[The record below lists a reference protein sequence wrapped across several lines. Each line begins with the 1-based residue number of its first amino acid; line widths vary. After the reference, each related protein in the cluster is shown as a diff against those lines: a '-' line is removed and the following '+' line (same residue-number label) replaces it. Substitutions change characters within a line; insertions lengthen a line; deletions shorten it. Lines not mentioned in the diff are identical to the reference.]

1 MPFPADCSRSAAE
14 SWSYLADRIRRRKP
28 KFSPDRSTGR
38 SWLIRF
44 ISSFVNARHRNC
56 RQQFRSANAANRRPR
71 DLQSG
76 NAEPLDG
83 STAYRLSGRI
93 SRSMGSRLS
102 EFRACQSSRQ
112 RQIGR
117 RPFFIITARRNEQK
131 TKSDKVVTKRFKNA
145 SSAFSLTTS
154 KAERAKVE
162 GFCSL
167 FLNAVANRSTSFR
180 RNLRV

>member
-71 DLQSG
+71 DLQSE

-83 STAYRLSGRI
+83 SSAYHISRRI

-112 RQIGR
+112 RQLGR
-117 RPFFIITARRNEQK
+117 RPFFIIAARRNEQK
-131 TKSDKVVTKRFKNA
+131 KTAKVVGPNEPFQKWV
-145 SSAFSLTTS
+145 SAF
-154 KAERAKVE
+154 R
-162 GFCSL
+162 F
-167 FLNAVANRSTSFR
+167 NSFKT
-180 RNLRV
+180 